1 MSMALLAFPFPL
13 APLLPTVLHTLHC
26 SLIDCWLR
34 MQKVFPLFRSR
45 GTQAA
50 GMQRADWQRTCGR
63 AAIFC
68 RHTASGSGSGRG
80 GGIVVPGVNYKDKA
94 EQRARAGGWEKG
106 QGRKGKTSRNLAKC
120 FGRNLCAA
128 HANICRGRSAAE
140 GEWGRRGEGGR
151 QLGLQSIDG
160 WLHRSSDASE
170 SHRSIGKVA
179 KRSDPNRT

>member
-1 MSMALLAFPFPL
+1 
-13 APLLPTVLHTLHC
+13 
-26 SLIDCWLR
+26 

-94 EQRARAGGWEKG
+94 EQSARAGGK
-106 QGRKGKTSRNLAKC
+106 
-120 FGRNLCAA
+120 
-128 HANICRGRSAAE
+128 
-140 GEWGRRGEGGR
+140 GEGAGAER
-151 QLGLQSIDG
+151 EDKPQLGQVL
-160 WLHRSSDASE
+160 WA
-170 SHRSIGKVA
+170 
-179 KRSDPNRT
+179 